1 MRIKNK
7 YENENPQP
15 PPATLLRR
23 WQREYAKTRRTE
35 AARKAKKLEQVVDAE
50 IARVC
55 AILGAAAKQPDIFD
69 K

>member
-1 MRIKNK
+1 MNSKEFFK
-7 YENENPQP
+7 SVCE
-15 PPATLLRR
+15 LRR
-23 WQREYAKTRRTE
+23 WQMEYAKTRRTE

-55 AILGAAAKQPDIFD
+55 DILSAATKQPNIFN

>member
-1 MRIKNK
+1 MNSKEFLNSVC
-7 YENENPQP
+7 E
-15 PPATLLRR
+15 LRR

-35 AARKAKKLEQVVDAE
+35 AARKAKKLEQEVDAE

-55 AILGAAAKQPDIFD
+55 AILGTVTKQPNIFN

>member
-1 MRIKNK
+1 MNSKEFFDRVC
-7 YENENPQP
+7 E
-15 PPATLLRR
+15 LRR

-35 AARKAKKLEQVVDAE
+35 AGRKVKKLEQVVDVE

-55 AILGAAAKQPDIFD
+55 AILGAAAKQPNIFD